1 VQFTALRGGFFCPF
15 SRVLRCAANSRY
27 TASVS
32 EEVLKESTMRGKA
45 LKQFQRG
52 AARQLNKLSGNT
64 MRNSV
69 NRQLVKLSGTSGMGG
84 G

>member
-1 VQFTALRGGFFCPF
+1 
-15 SRVLRCAANSRY
+15 
-27 TASVS
+27 
-32 EEVLKESTMRGKA
+32 MRGKA